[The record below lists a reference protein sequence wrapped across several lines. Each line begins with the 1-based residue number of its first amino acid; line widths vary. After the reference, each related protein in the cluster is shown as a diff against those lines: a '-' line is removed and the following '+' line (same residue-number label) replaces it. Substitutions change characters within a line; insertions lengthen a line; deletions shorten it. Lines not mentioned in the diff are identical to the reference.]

1 MENYQLLQKDQRIE
15 KVLDP
20 YELRKELGDLFQQER
35 KFCLRKMEDP
45 VEALIVIIN
54 AFHSFF
60 LGEKSLK
67 NVVEKHCQE
76 KCLAHQLFWINI
88 FQQDECECGAS
99 SEVLK
104 YDYNYFLYEAY
115 VKEILN
121 SCDKESLSR
130 INQKFMKF
138 LKKINVNSL

>member
-1 MENYQLLQKDQRIE
+1 M
-15 KVLDP
+15 LDP
-20 YELRKELGDLFQQER
+20 FELRKELGDLFQEEI

-67 NVVEKHCQE
+67 NVVERHCQE

-121 SCDKESLSR
+121 SCDKESLSK

-138 LKKINVNSL
+138 LKKINVNPL